1 MSIPHFCW
9 IIGHM
14 LDVREI
20 LCTAGK
26 QVPFWHYGK
35 DSLFST
41 GNMEQIFN
49 IDERSSRR
57 G

>member
-14 LDVREI
+14 LEVRGI